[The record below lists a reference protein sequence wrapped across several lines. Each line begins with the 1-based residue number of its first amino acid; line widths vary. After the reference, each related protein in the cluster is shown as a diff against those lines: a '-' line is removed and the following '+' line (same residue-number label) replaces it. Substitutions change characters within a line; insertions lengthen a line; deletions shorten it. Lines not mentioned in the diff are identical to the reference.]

1 MRHRTKTIRTKKTFK
16 RTDVPADQSKE
27 LSEDLRDVS
36 DESDEDC
43 EDSDFEEEEILE
55 GEILNFEVPTES
67 YKMVLCVN
75 TSLKKMDK
83 GKAMAQCGHATL
95 GAYRLCEKY
104 APSNLR
110 HWYMFGQAKIAVKCS
125 EEEMLQVSEQARKM
139 GIVSYT
145 VMDAGRTQIPA
156 GSKTVCAIGPAPQS
170 MLDEISGKFKL
181 M

>member
-1 MRHRTKTIRTKKTFK
+1 MRAKKVYKTKEVTAEQCATEI
-16 RTDVPADQSKE
+16 
-27 LSEDLRDVS
+27 SEDLRDGDS
-36 DESDEDC
+36 GSEYESDD
-43 EDSDFEEEEILE
+43 EEEVLE
-55 GEILNFEVPTES
+55 GEILNFEIPTEP

-95 GAYRLCEKY
+95 GAYRMCEKY

-110 HWYMFGQAKIAVKCS
+110 HWMMFGQAKIAVKCS
-125 EEEMLQVSEQARKM
+125 EEEMLLVAQQARSR